1 MDDTPA
7 MPEPGDITLLLER
20 AHLDEPGAL
29 ETLCQRCLPEI
40 RGIAHGALRQTV
52 RSPDLHTTVVLH
64 EVFIKL
70 HGGSPPRRYQH
81 RAHYFGSAA
90 RAARQVVTDF
100 GRRGITRR
108 RVLDALANTPS
119 LNDDTTVDG
128 PDRRGQ
134 RRERVSRLGRAFEE
148 LLRSHPRV
156 AQVVVLRMIHELTE
170 EQIALRIGVS
180 RRTVQNDWQFARAFL
195 RDALEQGPD
204 EPDPR
209 VA

>member
-1 MDDTPA
+1 M
-7 MPEPGDITLLLER
+7 
-20 AHLDEPGAL
+20 
-29 ETLCQRCLPEI
+29 
-40 RGIAHGALRQTV
+40 
-52 RSPDLHTTVVLH
+52 
-64 EVFIKL
+64 
-70 HGGSPPRRYQH
+70 
-81 RAHYFGSAA
+81 
-90 RAARQVVTDF
+90 
-100 GRRGITRR
+100 
-108 RVLDALANTPS
+108 LDALANTPS

-195 RDALEQGPD
+195 RNALEQGPD

-209 VA
+209 DA